1 MPYLPLKSRHFEI
14 ISVIAQ
20 SASGYCYISGREVSR
35 GQHRAKLSKRISSL
49 NLVDERVFTG
59 SLIRGINLKS
69 LIGEIPRKRL
79 I

>member
-14 ISVIAQ
+14 ISVVAQ
-20 SASGYCYISGREVSR
+20 TAPGYRYICGREVTR
-35 GQHRAKLSKRISSL
+35 GQRRARLSKRISSL

-59 SLIRGINLKS
+59 SLIRETNLES
-69 LIGEIPRKRL
+69 LVGEIPRKRL